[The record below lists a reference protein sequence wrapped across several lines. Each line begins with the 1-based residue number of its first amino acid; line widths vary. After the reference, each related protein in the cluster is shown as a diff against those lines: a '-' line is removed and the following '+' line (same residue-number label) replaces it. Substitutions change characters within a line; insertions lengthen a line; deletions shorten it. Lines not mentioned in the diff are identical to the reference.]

1 MRIDLTRPAIKIE
14 WTPFLLM
21 NIPTPPS
28 CVCILGATPRI
39 YLAWGGAVMS
49 PSESQRNPR
58 TARANAHRTHVAWRP
73 SERFHQ
79 RYGLLRGRTI
89 FNFTLK
95 RLARFDLRID
105 SSARRYP
112 IAAEVLRSSNELRFL
127 SGVLLARI
135 RRHTVSMGSAAL
147 HPRLTKSAALPL
159 ATSASKP
166 FSHASPT
173 PNAIRVE

>member
-1 MRIDLTRPAIKIE
+1 MKD
-14 WTPFLLM
+14 
-21 NIPTPPS
+21 
-28 CVCILGATPRI
+28 
-39 YLAWGGAVMS
+39 
-49 PSESQRNPR
+49 RN
-58 TARANAHRTHVAWRP
+58 ARM
-73 SERFHQ
+73 

-135 RRHTVSMGSAAL
+135 RRRTGSRGSAAL
-147 HPRLTKSAALPL
+147 HPWLTKSVALPL
-159 ATSASKP
+159 ATTASCASSPVLTQGLASSALQFRNLYDDLQGFDSN
-166 FSHASPT
+166 HELASLGEDRSSSL
-173 PNAIRVE
+173 NHLVAEGGRAEQIAGSVDVSSSSSFV